1 MEMWGDWRI
10 LLSKHSI
17 THSLLTIST
26 SPGISQLFWFMH
38 RKYIWKTFSLITQSG
53 VVLSENKRKL
63 SDYDIH
69 DNDTLSFYRIP
80 IKRKVKSETQR
91 DGNTNNNRRRNRNN
105 RNNRNMSYP
114 PSSGM
119 YMMQNQQ
126 RSMNYPMTNQPYMMP
141 YMNMYSYPNQMN
153 SSYSY
158 QHKSW
163 SLLVV

>member
-1 MEMWGDWRI
+1 
-10 LLSKHSI
+10 
-17 THSLLTIST
+17 
-26 SPGISQLFWFMH
+26 MH

-80 IKRKVKSETQR
+80 IKRKVKSEIQR

-141 YMNMYSYPNQMN
+141 YMNVYSYPNQMN

-158 QHKSW
+158 QHKS
-163 SLLVV
+163 